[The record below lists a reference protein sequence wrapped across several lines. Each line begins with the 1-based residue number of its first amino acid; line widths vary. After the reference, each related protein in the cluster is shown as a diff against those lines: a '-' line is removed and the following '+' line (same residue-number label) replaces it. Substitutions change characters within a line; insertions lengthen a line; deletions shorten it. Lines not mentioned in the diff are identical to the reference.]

1 MKLKGK
7 LISSKASLE
16 RAGACSA
23 AEDACCNDFNRE
35 GRGSFCPFVLFRKL
49 AISFFQRQYSAA
61 WYLRKKYAGCHA
73 EDTDELLSGK
83 GFIQK
88 EHAAESAKD
97 HFQT

>member
-1 MKLKGK
+1 MMVYKGGVVWK
-7 LISSKASLE
+7 SKW
-16 RAGACSA
+16 
-23 AEDACCNDFNRE
+23 
-35 GRGSFCPFVLFRKL
+35 
-49 AISFFQRQYSAA
+49 RQYSAA

>member
-1 MKLKGK
+1 M
-7 LISSKASLE
+7 
-16 RAGACSA
+16 RAAQL
-23 AEDACCNDFNRE
+23 EDACCNDFNRK
-35 GRGSFCPFVLFRKL
+35 GRVSFCSFVLFRKL

>member
-1 MKLKGK
+1 MTQ
-7 LISSKASLE
+7 IV
-16 RAGACSA
+16 RAEYHFA
-23 AEDACCNDFNRE
+23 
-35 GRGSFCPFVLFRKL
+35 PLHYYHKPVV
-49 AISFFQRQYSAA
+49 SFFQRKYSPA

>member
-1 MKLKGK
+1 MT
-7 LISSKASLE
+7 LIV
-16 RAGACSA
+16 RV
-23 AEDACCNDFNRE
+23 EDHFA
-35 GRGSFCPFVLFRKL
+35 PLYYFVSWLFH
-49 AISFFQRQYSAA
+49 YSAA